1 MAIPAQQAAL
11 VAAIKGNFNVRP
23 IELDPFRAGNPYGKS
38 AILDIKDLSAYASL
52 EVMVDLPIER
62 LGRVTFERNNTEIIG
77 IDASYFHIRDSFKKL
92 PVQNKGVN
100 GATHTR
106 LVIPFADETLRTLQG
121 IRRGEYVH
129 LAGETLIMRVF
140 CNAKEVGDPDMP
152 TFEATARVVDYQ
164 VDRFFQQ
171 RYTETSINH
180 TSTGEQKHDFP
191 LVGANLRLRSMY
203 LTTDG

>member
-92 PVQNKGVN
+92 PVQTK
-100 GATHTR
+100 A
-106 LVIPFADETLRTLQG
+106 
-121 IRRGEYVH
+121 
-129 LAGETLIMRVF
+129 
-140 CNAKEVGDPDMP
+140 
-152 TFEATARVVDYQ
+152 
-164 VDRFFQQ
+164 
-171 RYTETSINH
+171 
-180 TSTGEQKHDFP
+180 
-191 LVGANLRLRSMY
+191 
-203 LTTDG
+203 LTVLHIHVW